1 MFKQLQDMAL
11 FTLVVELGSFT
22 AAAKRAGLPKSS
34 ISQRISHLEQQLGL
48 RLLARTTRQLSLTFA
63 GERYLVHCQEM
74 IQASERAHQSLQM
87 LKDSPSGRIRITA
100 PAGLAITLLAPVVTD
115 FQQLYPEV
123 SVEVYVSDTMAD
135 LVASGFDIGI
145 RTGKPQDS
153 TLIGRFL
160 GHYPRYLL
168 ASPAYLARSQT
179 ITHPSQLEGH
189 RCITH
194 RAWSECIL
202 RKGAEVYHWLQPADH
217 VTDNLLYA
225 RQCAIGGGGITFLP
239 AFLTTEVI
247 SSGQLQPV
255 LTDWQA
261 EGNEL
266 YLVYS
271 DRKLNMPA
279 LDRFIDTMMNH
290 PLVAGH
296 SAALN

>member
-34 ISQRISHLEQQLGL
+34 ISQRIRRLEQQLGL
-48 RLLARTTRQLSLTFA
+48 RLLMRTTRQLSLTFA
-63 GERYLVHCQEM
+63 GERYLVHCQDM
-74 IQASERAHQSLQM
+74 IRASERAQQSLQM
-87 LKDSPSGRIRITA
+87 LKESPSGRIRITA
-100 PAGLAITLLAPVVTD
+100 PAGLAITLLAPIVTD
-115 FQQLYPEV
+115 FQRLYPEV
-123 SVEVYVSDTMAD
+123 SVEVYISDTLVD

-153 TLIGRFL
+153 TLIGRSL

-168 ASPAYLARSQT
+168 ASPNYLARSEP
-179 ITHPSQLEGH
+179 ITHPEQLSGQ

-202 RKGAEVYHWLQPADH
+202 RKGCEVFHWLQPANH

-225 RQCAIGGGGITFLP
+225 RQCAIGGGGIVFLP
-239 AFLTTEVI
+239 AFLADDAII
-247 SSGQLQPV
+247 SGHLRPI
-255 LTDWQA
+255 LADWQA
-261 EGNEL
+261 DGNEL

-279 LDRFIDTMMNH
+279 LDRFIETIMNH
-290 PLVAGH
+290 PLVGGTLH
-296 SAALN
+296 R

>member
-34 ISQRISHLEQQLGL
+34 VSQRISHLEQQLGL

-74 IQASERAHQSLQM
+74 IQASERAHHSLQM

-115 FQQLYPEV
+115 FQRLYPEV

-135 LVASGFDIGI
+135 LVAAGFDIGI

-168 ASPAYLARSQT
+168 ASPAYLARAEP
-179 ITHPSQLEGH
+179 IIHPRQLEGH

-202 RKGAEVYHWLQPADH
+202 RKGDEVYHWLQPADH

-239 AFLTTEVI
+239 AFLTADVI
-247 SSGQLQPV
+247 TCGQLQPV
-255 LTDWQA
+255 LADWQA

-279 LDRFIDTMMNH
+279 LDRFIDTLMNH

-296 SAALN
+296 SASLN

>member
-34 ISQRISHLEQQLGL
+34 VSQRISHLEQQLGL

-153 TLIGRFL
+153 
-160 GHYPRYLL
+160 
-168 ASPAYLARSQT
+168 
-179 ITHPSQLEGH
+179 
-189 RCITH
+189 
-194 RAWSECIL
+194 
-202 RKGAEVYHWLQPADH
+202 
-217 VTDNLLYA
+217 
-225 RQCAIGGGGITFLP
+225 
-239 AFLTTEVI
+239 
-247 SSGQLQPV
+247 
-255 LTDWQA
+255 
-261 EGNEL
+261 
-266 YLVYS
+266 
-271 DRKLNMPA
+271 M
-279 LDRFIDTMMNH
+279 
-290 PLVAGH
+290 
-296 SAALN
+296 